1 MKCTLKNWNGIFRW
15 ALPFPHEISRLS
27 SEKWRGFKFRRAQVF
42 WLMCTA
48 VLGLSSPQWMN
59 QFVVLF
65 SVMTRLTPWLLL
77 HIYSVYELNIFLGA
91 LD

>member
-15 ALPFPHEISRLS
+15 ALPFPHEISWHS
-27 SEKWRGFKFRRAQVF
+27 SEKFRRAQVF
-42 WLMCTA
+42 WLICTA

-65 SVMTRLTPWLLL
+65 SVMIRLTSWLLL
-77 HIYSVYELNIFLGA
+77 HIYSVYVLNIFLGA